1 MSGSATVVCGDLANW
16 RSSIFIGYLGLP
28 KQAKLE
34 PGERKQRSVN
44 LPSSYVLNHH
54 SIAYSP
60 SSEIRNPHSIDTL
73 WRDFSK
79 GNFHLYKKI
88 KVIVDL
94 QMEEYVDLDHPRRRT
109 GKTNLVRY
117 RIELFYVIID
127 QQVASLNDRFN
138 EVNMELLHCVACL
151 SPRDSFHN
159 FDVAKLVRLSQ
170 FYPNDFSEVHAKELQ
185 NQLETYIMDVTS
197 DDKFSNLNG
206 LGDLST
212 VLVETKKH
220 TTFPLVY
227 KLLKLSLVLPVATA
241 GVERCFSAMNL
252 VKTYLRNRI
261 GDEFFSDC
269 LLSYVEKDMLERV
282 ENEIVIDRFQKM
294 KTRRGQL

>member
-1 MSGSATVVCGDLANW
+1 
-16 RSSIFIGYLGLP
+16 
-28 KQAKLE
+28 
-34 PGERKQRSVN
+34 
-44 LPSSYVLNHH
+44 
-54 SIAYSP
+54 
-60 SSEIRNPHSIDTL
+60 
-73 WRDFSK
+73 
-79 GNFHLYKKI
+79 
-88 KVIVDL
+88 
-94 QMEEYVDLDHPRRRT
+94 
-109 GKTNLVRY
+109 
-117 RIELFYVIID
+117 
-127 QQVASLNDRFN
+127 
-138 EVNMELLHCVACL
+138 MELLRCVACL
-151 SPRDSFHN
+151 SRRDSFHN

-197 DDKFSNLNG
+197 DDRFSNLNG

-282 ENEIVIDRFQKM
+282 ENETVIDRFQKM
-294 KTRRGQL
+294 KTRRGSRVTFIRGEHRPAGRPVATGQPATTAARSSWKFLVAVDRRAGRRPPASLPVPPLQNAAAARLLARRRHLTGGQ